1 MTEMN
6 SDVAERVRKV
16 IAKHM
21 RIEPEKVTTES
32 TFAELGID
40 SLDGVNLL
48 FEIED
53 EFDINIEDDQ
63 ARSIKSVPEMVDGIQ
78 RLLAD
83 KAAKSGNAAPSPQA
97 S

>member
-6 SDVAERVRKV
+6 SDIAERVRKV

-21 RIEPEKVTTES
+21 RIPPETITNDS

-63 ARSIKSVPEMVDGIQ
+63 ARSIRSVPEMVDGIE
-78 RLLAD
+78 RLLA
-83 KAAKSGNAAPSPQA
+83 AKLGNAAPSSQP

>member
-6 SDVAERVRKV
+6 NDIAERVCKV

-21 RIEPEKVTTES
+21 RIPPENVTTES
-32 TFAELGID
+32 TFADLGID

-63 ARSIKSVPEMVDGIQ
+63 ARSIRSVPDMVEGIQ
-78 RLLAD
+78 RLLAE
-83 KAAKSGNAAPSPQA
+83 KAAKTGNIAPSSQA

>member
-1 MTEMN
+1 MTKMN
-6 SDVAERVRKV
+6 SDIAERVRKV

-21 RIEPEKVTTES
+21 RIPPENVTNES

-48 FEIED
+48 IEIED
-53 EFDINIEDDQ
+53 EFDISIEDDQ
-63 ARSIKSVPEMVDGIQ
+63 ARSIRSVPEMVDGIQ
-78 RLLAD
+78 RLLA
-83 KAAKSGNAAPSPQA
+83 AKSGDPAPSSQA

>member
-21 RIEPEKVTTES
+21 RIPPENVTNES

-53 EFDINIEDDQ
+53 EFDISIEDDQ
-63 ARSIKSVPEMVDGIQ
+63 ARSIRSVPEMVDGIQ
-78 RLLAD
+78 RLLA
-83 KAAKSGNAAPSPQA
+83 AKSGNTTSSSQA

>member
-1 MTEMN
+1 MTDIN
-6 SDVAERVRKV
+6 NDVAERVRKV

-21 RIEPEKVTTES
+21 RIPEENVTTES

-63 ARSIKSVPEMVDGIQ
+63 ARSIRSVPEMVDGIQ
-78 RLLAD
+78 RLLAA
-83 KAAKSGNAAPSPQA
+83 KAGDATPSSQP

>member
-1 MTEMN
+1 MTEIN
-6 SDVAERVRKV
+6 TDVFERVRKV

-21 RIEPEKVTTES
+21 RVPPETITPES

-53 EFDINIEDDQ
+53 EFDISIEDEQ
-63 ARSIKSVPEMVDGIQ
+63 ARSISSIPEMVAGIEK
-78 RLLAD
+78 LLAA
-83 KAAKSGNAAPSPQA
+83 KATAVSDSQPS
-97 S
+97 

>member
-1 MTEMN
+1 MTDTN
-6 SDVAERVRKV
+6 DNVAERVRRV

-21 RIEPEKVTTES
+21 RISEENVTNES
-32 TFAELGID
+32 TFADLNID

-48 FEIED
+48 FELEN

-63 ARSIKSVPEMVDGIQ
+63 ARSITSVPEMIEGIKK
-78 RLLAD
+78 LLAE
-83 KAAKSGNAAPSPQA
+83 KQANAAPSSQP

>member
-6 SDVAERVRKV
+6 NDIAERVRKV
-16 IAKHM
+16 IARHM
-21 RIEPEKVTTES
+21 RIPPEKVTNES
-32 TFAELGID
+32 SFADLGID

-53 EFDINIEDDQ
+53 EFDISIEDDK
-63 ARSIKSVPEMVDGIQ
+63 ARSIRSVPEMVDGIQ
-78 RLLAD
+78 RLLA
-83 KAAKSGNAAPSPQA
+83 AKSGNGAPSSQP